1 MKNDYAGYM
10 KDNAVNWIKALYA
23 NKVVLMFVILCAFGI
38 FTTGKPVS
46 YTVVEVFTRFGRNT
60 FLVLA
65 LIIPVLAGL
74 GLNFGIVVGAMA
86 AQIAIFWTVYWGY
99 SGIPGLLIC
108 VVMATPIAI
117 FFGWLVGK
125 LYNKTKG
132 AEMITGLILAY
143 FADGLYQ
150 FFFLFL
156 IGGVIPVT
164 NPTLIIAGGTGVKN
178 TIDLADNLKYSIDT
192 ISLLTVVRAFVLIYI
207 IMSVLVWAANSKKA
221 LNLQRPLKKENL
233 ISSAVLF
240 GLTFVPVINAFMAT
254 DRLQLSKGVPV
265 ACALAIGFGL
275 YRIILGKIKKAE
287 GNYMVKNVAMMIAA
301 ALIFGLSFIPA
312 VNLVLWSVHLPVA
325 IYALIALLCFFNTW
339 LLSTKMGQDMRTVGQ
354 SRTVANAAGINV
366 NRTRIIAMC
375 MSTTLAAW
383 GQIIY
388 LQNMGTFATYG
399 AHTMCGQ
406 YAIAALLVGGAS
418 VQQANN
424 KQAILGVFLFHTL
437 FVVAPLSASTVFGSS
452 MIGEYFRVFICYGV
466 IALSLAMHAWKSKPK
481 FGKDADK
488 KAVGQPPQELP
499 ESTAAAVE

>member
-1 MKNDYAGYM
+1 MKNNLVGY
-10 KDNAVNWIKALYA
+10 VNGKIQSGLKNLYS
-23 NKVVLMFVILCAFGI
+23 NKVVLMFVVLCVFGI

-86 AQIAIFWTVYWGY
+86 AQIAIFWTVYWGF
-99 SGIPGLLIC
+99 SGTKGLLIC
-108 VVMATPIAI
+108 IVLATPIAI

-156 IGGVIPVT
+156 IGGVIPVD
-164 NPTLIIAGGTGVKN
+164 NPTMIIAGGTGVKN
-178 TIDLADNLKYSIDT
+178 TIDLANNLKYSIDT
-192 ISLLTVVRAFVLIYI
+192 INMLTVVRLIVLIYV
-207 IMSVLVWAANSKKA
+207 IMSLLVWLINRKKA
-221 LNLQRPLKKENL
+221 LNLQRPFKKENMVA
-233 ISSAVLF
+233 SAFIF
-240 GLTFVPVINAFMAT
+240 GITFIPFVNTFMST
-254 DRLQLSKGVPV
+254 DRLQLSVGVPV
-265 ACALAIGFGL
+265 GCVLFMLLSL
-275 YRIILGKIKKAE
+275 YRIALGKLKKE
-287 GNYMVKNVAMMIAA
+287 SGNFVVKNVATLIAA
-301 ALIFGLSFIPA
+301 ALILGLSLFPDI
-312 VNLVLWSVHLPVA
+312 NKVLWAVHLPVA
-325 IYALIALLCFFNTW
+325 IYALIALLCFFNSW
-339 LLSTKMGQDMRTVGQ
+339 LLQTKMGQDMRTVGQ

-388 LQNMGTFATYG
+388 LQNLGTFATYG
-399 AHTMCGQ
+399 AHTMCGL

-418 VQQANN
+418 VQHANN

-437 FVVAPLSASTVFGSS
+437 FVVAPLSASTMFGSAL
-452 MIGEYFRVFICYGV
+452 IGEYFRVFICYGV
-466 IALSLAMHAWKSKPK
+466 IALSLAMHAWKSSTKSKALTDGSKKGKNK
-481 FGKDADK
+481 FKISK
-488 KAVGQPPQELP
+488 QSV
-499 ESTAAAVE
+499 